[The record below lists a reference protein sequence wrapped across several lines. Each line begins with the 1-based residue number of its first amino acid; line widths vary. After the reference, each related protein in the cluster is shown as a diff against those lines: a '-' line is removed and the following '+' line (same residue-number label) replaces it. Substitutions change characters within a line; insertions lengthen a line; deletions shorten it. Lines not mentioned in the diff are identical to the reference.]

1 MTLFCTWYL
10 FVFNNWFF
18 YFLIAW
24 SDGIRCEAAIDTMAK
39 DCSRPREQPKGNAG
53 KDGAKK
59 KKDASVCCLDFSVF
73 RGIKCNYRG
82 KKVRNM
88 RDKWLPSGRQNSG
101 NGLKVV
107 CASPDGWKSGSSRVG
122 RLSRNLEHTSRTC
135 IRSMDAECYSADHLS
150 QPFSLSSM
158 LFNSRPRKWVART
171 MQSFTSIPLNT
182 RFPVN
187 VRAYAFVIF
196 HWS

>member
-1 MTLFCTWYL
+1 MRSCDRY
-10 FVFNNWFF
+10 
-18 YFLIAW
+18 
-24 SDGIRCEAAIDTMAK
+24 DGQGSFETAGATE
-39 DCSRPREQPKGNAG
+39 RERRKRRR
-53 KDGAKK
+53 KEKRK
-59 KKDASVCCLDFSVF
+59 KKDRSVCCLDFSVF

-122 RLSRNLEHTSRTC
+122 RLSRNLEHTSRTW
-135 IRSMDAECYSADHLS
+135 IRSIDAERYSADRLS

-158 LFNSRPRKWVART
+158 LLNSRPRTNESRAQRDR
-171 MQSFTSIPLNT
+171 SRRYDLNT
-182 RFPVN
+182 RFPVVLDAVFIN
-187 VRAYAFVIF
+187 R
-196 HWS
+196 